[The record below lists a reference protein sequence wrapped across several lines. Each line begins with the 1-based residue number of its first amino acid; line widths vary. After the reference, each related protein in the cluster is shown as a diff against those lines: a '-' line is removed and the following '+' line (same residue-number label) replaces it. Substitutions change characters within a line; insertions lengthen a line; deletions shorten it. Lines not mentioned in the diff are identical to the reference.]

1 MKPLQFFISTALDN
15 QDLCLFKEV
24 ERLCGS
30 QLELLSQYEKLAL
43 VHIFY
48 CYLHVSLDIEDYT
61 LTDALFD
68 ALQSAAALKE
78 NQKVCQILF
87 LLEKVSRRNILIF
100 AQFVSGNLA

>member
-1 MKPLQFFISTALDN
+1 MKPLHSFISTVLDN
-15 QDLCLFKEV
+15 QDLYLFKEV
-24 ERLCGS
+24 EKICGS

-68 ALQSAAALKE
+68 ALQSAAASKE

-87 LLEKVSRRNILIF
+87 LLEKVPRRNILIF
-100 AQFVSGNLA
+100 AQFVAGNIA